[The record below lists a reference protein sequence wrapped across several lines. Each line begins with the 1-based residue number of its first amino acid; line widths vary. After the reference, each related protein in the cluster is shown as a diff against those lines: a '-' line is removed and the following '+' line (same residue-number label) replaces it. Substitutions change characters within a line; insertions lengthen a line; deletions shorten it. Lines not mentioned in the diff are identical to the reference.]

1 MIIPSVR
8 TKSSDNNKKKE
19 NTMTIRNLTP
29 HALNIL
35 GDVVW
40 PEEGDVP
47 VSYKTLAVIDKD
59 KEFPAPRLKVAP
71 RQSSV
76 VEVTDDGVEISV
88 SVGSVIQPEFSVPL
102 PPVQDGVKYVVS
114 YHCLVQGVKEGR
126 KDLLSP
132 GRLARDE
139 GGNPIGCD
147 GLTSAVWVD

>member
-1 MIIPSVR
+1 
-8 TKSSDNNKKKE
+8 
-19 NTMTIRNLTP
+19 MTIRNLTP

-40 PEEGDVP
+40 PEDGGDIP
-47 VSYKTLAVIDKD
+47 ISYTTLAVIDKD

-71 RQSSV
+71 KQSSV
-76 VEVTDDGVEISV
+76 IEVTDDGVEIPV
-88 SVGSVIQPEFSVPL
+88 SVGSVIQPEFSIPL

-139 GGNPIGCD
+139 DGNPIGCD

>member
-1 MIIPSVR
+1 
-8 TKSSDNNKKKE
+8 
-19 NTMTIRNLTP
+19 MTIRNLTP

-47 VSYKTLAVIDKD
+47 VSYKTLAVINKD

-76 VEVTDDGVEISV
+76 VEVTDDGVEIPV

-102 PPVQDGVKYVVS
+102 PPVQDGVKS
-114 YHCLVQGVKEGR
+114 LITALFRE
-126 KDLLSP
+126 
-132 GRLARDE
+132 
-139 GGNPIGCD
+139 
-147 GLTSAVWVD
+147 